1 MRERERESE
10 QRESSHLDQQAE
22 KPMRLER
29 GFRQNNTTTEAAAA
43 AAVERGGKKEEFIID
58 CARAL
63 CRITTT
69 STFNT
74 RAHGG
79 PINITSNFHDVP

>member
-1 MRERERESE
+1 MRERERTEGEFSSRSTS
-10 QRESSHLDQQAE
+10 RETD
-22 KPMRLER
+22 ER

-43 AAVERGGKKEEFIID
+43 AAVERGGKKEEEFIID

-63 CRITTT
+63 CRTTTT